1 MVRSTNSN
9 VFHSAVTSQMMINS
23 AMTSPTGVGSSNL
36 KMMTPAEEA
45 QQSFKMKK
53 NALLH
58 IMQARKMVRKKVP
71 I

>member
-1 MVRSTNSN
+1 
-9 VFHSAVTSQMMINS
+9 MMINS